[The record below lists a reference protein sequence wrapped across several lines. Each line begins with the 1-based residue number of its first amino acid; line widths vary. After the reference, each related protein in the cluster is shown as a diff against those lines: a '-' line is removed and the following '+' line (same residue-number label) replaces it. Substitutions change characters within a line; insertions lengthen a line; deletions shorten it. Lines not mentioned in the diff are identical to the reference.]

1 MNKSYDTETKEW
13 LVKIQNMVNYVKTL
27 NPNREEFIGLVYDLV
42 EEENIAQLQN
52 SKRTENIYD
61 KIRLLNKQKSNYRD
75 LYTEM
80 KEQVVDYNRMSPED
94 FIITNEEQFINIYY

>member
-1 MNKSYDTETKEW
+1 MIKSYNMETKEW
-13 LVKIQNMVNYVKTL
+13 LVKIQNVVDYVKTF
-27 NPNREEFIGLVYDLV
+27 NPSREEFIGLIYDLV
-42 EEENIAQLQN
+42 EEENIAQMQN

-61 KIRLLNKQKSNYRD
+61 KIRLLNKQKSNYRE